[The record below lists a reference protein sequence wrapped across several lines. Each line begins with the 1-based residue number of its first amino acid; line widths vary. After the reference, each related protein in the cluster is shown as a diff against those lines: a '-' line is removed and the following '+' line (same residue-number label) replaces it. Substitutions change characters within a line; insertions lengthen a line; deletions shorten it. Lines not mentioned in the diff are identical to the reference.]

1 MATMVVYS
9 DDIYHSGIKGMKW
22 GQRRYQNEDGSLTPA
37 GRERY
42 RRMYGVST
50 REEVDS
56 LKARR
61 DQFKSDYKTAGSNR
75 ERRALHRSY
84 MKDTNYKNRA
94 KTRLAANGKRLAKGV
109 AKTAAVGA
117 GLAAVGLAA
126 RGMYNRRL
134 NKAMNAT
141 DEAWKN
147 EALRRANAAQDAWE
161 NLDRSQRSHKN
172 VIDNWDSIQDS
183 NRDRSIRDRMSS
195 MLSDNADRAY
205 RNRAATARRAAGL
218 KGHHTSSSDLSTMSR
233 KQDRK
238 ASKGA
243 HTSET
248 GSRSRSSNKYYSR
261 KVSRK
266 VSRQAR
272 KLANG

>member
-42 RRMYGVST
+42 RRAYGVST
-50 REEVDS
+50 REEYDS
-56 LKARR
+56 LKSRR
-61 DQFKSDYKTAGSNR
+61 AQYKNDIRSAGSR
-75 ERRALHRSY
+75 SERRAARKSY
-84 MKDTNYKNRA
+84 LEDTNYKSRA
-94 KTRLAANGKRLAKGV
+94 KTRAKAKGKHIAKGI

-172 VIDNWDSIQDS
+172 VIDNWDSIQNT

-205 RNRAATARRAAGL
+205 HNRAATARQAAGL
-218 KGHHTSSSDLSTMSR
+218 KGHHTTSSDISTMSR
-233 KQDRK
+233 RQDRK
-238 ASKGA
+238 ASRGA

-248 GSRSRSSNKYYSR
+248 GSRGRSSNKYYGR